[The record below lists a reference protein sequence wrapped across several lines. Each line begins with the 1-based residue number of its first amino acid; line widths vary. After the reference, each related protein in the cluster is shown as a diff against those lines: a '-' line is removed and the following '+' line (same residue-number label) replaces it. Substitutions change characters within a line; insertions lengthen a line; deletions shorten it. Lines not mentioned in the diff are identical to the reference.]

1 MRRLVLLG
9 AGGLLLLIMG
19 TAWLGCGG
27 GAVSSVANITLNP
40 TALSLNRGA
49 TAGLSASAT
58 DAFNSP
64 VSYPTLEF
72 HSSNPSVITVST
84 GGVVCAGQWDSS
96 FDRCYTCSNPDLVT
110 NQCPANSSVLLS
122 LGTASITATASVN
135 NVIITSS
142 TVVVTDHEP
151 IDSVQVVPAATTPV
165 CAAPPSNVC
174 VSQNGTAPFTLQA
187 FSNDPA
193 ACQRITGST
202 TTPCQVPN
210 DTVGIVNWSLSPG
223 QVATADA
230 ALKTATNPVC
240 LTANAPGQG
249 TVVGTVGLGGSM
261 VSGSAP
267 YTTCAVAGV
276 HVHQQ
281 NATPTPPDT
290 ETSFTSPIGGTV
302 PLVADV
308 TDTLG
313 TLLTNTVSL
322 TWQTSQPALAS
333 VSPST
338 AQGAAVQAL
347 APGVANI
354 TAACLPPSCNVNFT
368 PPEPVYSDNSVT
380 ANITGTTDS
389 TVLVTTATPPANT
402 AAASALIPID
412 SKNNT
417 VGTGVA
423 LPLNSVV
430 NSMVITP
437 PGNSVFIGTAC
448 TAGTT
453 TGPNGT
459 ICSGLLAF
467 SPATG
472 VVGSPVPGITGT
484 ALTTDGNRVVVADPS
499 INQLLIVTEAGTFVE
514 AVLPINISSLITP
527 SGAAESGNTVTLTT
541 TAAHG
546 LSAGQ
551 SVVVAGVGVAGYNG
565 TYPVLATPTA
575 TTFTYTDPNPG
586 LAPSGGGYVTGGVS
600 AAISPDGSK
609 VYIVTG
615 QGTQQKP
622 GGKLYVY
629 HPGLPL
635 LTQDLSGNGMGSIDP
650 TSTQAVTFFPTG
662 IMAYIA
668 NSGAHADDVAALT
681 QPACIDAIAGS
692 IPVGNSPTHV
702 AALSSATLF
711 PFGSVIPVA
720 VDANSPNID
729 EVDVDATSAAA
740 CPLAITNSFTSHSFA
755 GVNSFTPVQ
764 LLVTPNS
771 QIAIILTSDQGVLV
785 YNVGTKQTSVVTLN
799 GGQGQP
805 PPQPLSGG
813 VTPDSASLYVG
824 ATDGNVHRI
833 DLTQTRPTDSQT
845 IAVSLCPSVATC
857 NPDFLVV
864 RPVAIVAAL
873 TRLVVTPVSAT
884 ISVGQTEQFTA
895 TGTFSD
901 NTTRDMTDFVTWA
914 SSMQSVALIGPNL
927 TAVPPLTTPGLARA
941 VGAGTTVIT
950 ATTAGV
956 VGSATLVV
964 Q

>member
-27 GAVSSVANITLNP
+27 GGAVSSVANITLNP

-49 TAGLSASAT
+49 TATLAASAT
-58 DAFNSP
+58 DAFNTA
-64 VSYPTLEF
+64 VSVPALEF

-84 GGVVCAGQWDSS
+84 AGVVCAGQWDSS

-110 NQCPANSSVLLS
+110 SQCPANSSVNLP

-135 NVIITSS
+135 NVILTSS

-210 DTVGIVNWSLSPG
+210 DTVGIVSWSLSPG

-230 ALKTATNPVC
+230 TLKTATNPVC
-240 LTANAPGQG
+240 LTAVAPGQG

-267 YTTCAVAGV
+267 YATCAVASV

-290 ETSFTSPIGGTV
+290 ATSFTSPIGGTV

-313 TLLTNTVSL
+313 NSLTNTVSL

-338 AQGAAVQAL
+338 AQGATVQAL

-368 PPEPVYSDNSVT
+368 PPQPVYSDNSVT

-389 TVLVTTATPPANT
+389 TVFVTTATPPAT
-402 AAASALIPID
+402 SSLASQLVPID
-412 SKNNT
+412 TQTNAPVT
-417 VGTGVA
+417 A
-423 LPLNSVV
+423 LVLPVNSVV
-430 NSMVITP
+430 NSMVIAP
-437 PGNSVFIGTAC
+437 VGNSIFLGTAC

-459 ICSGLLAF
+459 ACSGLLQF
-467 SPATG
+467 SPVTN
-472 VVGSPVPGITGT
+472 VVGSPVPSITG
-484 ALTTDGNRVVVADPS
+484 AVLTTDGNRVVVSDPS
-499 INQLLIVTEAGTFVE
+499 INQLLILTGAGTSVE
-514 AVLPINISSLITP
+514 AVPPINISNLITP
-527 SGAAESGNTVTLTT
+527 SGATESGNTVTLTT
-541 TAAHG
+541 TNAHG
-546 LSAGQ
+546 LSVGQ
-551 SVVVAGVGVAGYNG
+551 SVVVAGVAVAGYNG
-565 TYPVLATPTA
+565 VYSVLTTPSP
-575 TTFTYTDPNPG
+575 TTLTYTDPNSG
-586 LAPSGGGYVTGGVS
+586 LAPSGGGYLTGGVS

-609 VYIVTG
+609 IYIVTG

-629 HPGLPL
+629 HTGLPL
-635 LTQDLSGNGMGSIDP
+635 LSQDLSGNGMGSVDP

-662 IMAYIA
+662 LMAYLA
-668 NSGAHADDVAALT
+668 NSGAHADDLAALT
-681 QPACIDAIAGS
+681 PPACNDAIAIS
-692 IPVGNSPTHV
+692 IPVGNAPTHV
-702 AALSSATLF
+702 AALPSATLF
-711 PFGSVIPVA
+711 PFGSVIPAMVG
-720 VDANSPNID
+720 ANSPNVD

-740 CPLAITNSFTSHSFA
+740 CPLAITNSFTPYSFA

-771 QIAIILTSDQGVLV
+771 QIASILTSDQGVLV
-785 YNVGTKQTSVVTLN
+785 YNVGTKQTSVVTLL
-799 GGQGQP
+799 GGPP

-833 DLTQTRPTDSQT
+833 DLTKTPPTDTQT
-845 IAVSLCPSVATC
+845 IAVSLCPSVAAGC

-864 RPVAIVAAL
+864 RPVAVVAAL
-873 TRLVVTPVSAT
+873 TKLVVAPVNPT

-941 VGAGTTVIT
+941 IGAGTTVIT

-956 VGSATLVV
+956 VGSTTMVV

>member
-1 MRRLVLLG
+1 
-9 AGGLLLLIMG
+9 
-19 TAWLGCGG
+19 
-27 GAVSSVANITLNP
+27 
-40 TALSLNRGA
+40 
-49 TAGLSASAT
+49 
-58 DAFNSP
+58 
-64 VSYPTLEF
+64 
-72 HSSNPSVITVST
+72 
-84 GGVVCAGQWDSS
+84 
-96 FDRCYTCSNPDLVT
+96 
-110 NQCPANSSVLLS
+110 
-122 LGTASITATASVN
+122 
-135 NVIITSS
+135 
-142 TVVVTDHEP
+142 
-151 IDSVQVVPAATTPV
+151 
-165 CAAPPSNVC
+165 
-174 VSQNGTAPFTLQA
+174 
-187 FSNDPA
+187 
-193 ACQRITGST
+193 
-202 TTPCQVPN
+202 
-210 DTVGIVNWSLSPG
+210 
-223 QVATADA
+223 
-230 ALKTATNPVC
+230 
-240 LTANAPGQG
+240 
-249 TVVGTVGLGGSM
+249 
-261 VSGSAP
+261 
-267 YTTCAVAGV
+267 
-276 HVHQQ
+276 
-281 NATPTPPDT
+281 
-290 ETSFTSPIGGTV
+290 
-302 PLVADV
+302 
-308 TDTLG
+308 
-313 TLLTNTVSL
+313 
-322 TWQTSQPALAS
+322 
-333 VSPST
+333 
-338 AQGAAVQAL
+338 
-347 APGVANI
+347 
-354 TAACLPPSCNVNFT
+354 
-368 PPEPVYSDNSVT
+368 
-380 ANITGTTDS
+380 
-389 TVLVTTATPPANT
+389 
-402 AAASALIPID
+402 
-412 SKNNT
+412 

-527 SGAAESGNTVTLTT
+527 SGATESGNTVTLTT

-546 LSAGQ
+546 LSVGQ

-565 TYPVLATPTA
+565 VYSVLTTPSPTTLTYS
-575 TTFTYTDPNPG
+575 DPNSG
-586 LAPSGGGYVTGGVS
+586 LAPSGGGYLTGGVS

-609 VYIVTG
+609 IYIVTG

-622 GGKLYVY
+622 GGKLYAY
-629 HPGLPL
+629 HAGLPL
-635 LTQDLSGNGMGSIDP
+635 LTQDLSGNGTGSIDP

-662 IMAYIA
+662 LMAYVA

-681 QPACIDAIAGS
+681 QPTCTDAIASS

-711 PFGSVIPVA
+711 PFGSVIPAA

-785 YNVGTKQTSVVTLN
+785 YNVGTKQTSVVTLL
-799 GGQGQP
+799 GGPP

-833 DLTQTRPTDSQT
+833 DLTKTPPADTQT
-845 IAVSLCPSVATC
+845 IAVSLCPSVAAGCT
-857 NPDFLVV
+857 PDFLVV
-864 RPVAIVAAL
+864 RPVAIVAVL
-873 TRLVVTPVSAT
+873 TKLVVTPVNPT

-901 NTTRDMTDFVTWA
+901 NTTRDMTDFVTWN

-941 VGAGTTVIT
+941 IGAGTTVIT

-956 VGSATLVV
+956 VGSTTLVV